1 MREYIDIEI
10 NSYSSI
16 LEQITP
22 FVELDDKQYSYND
35 IRLDSDYIKGGLLGW
50 MGVDFT
56 KYKHLVIV
64 SNNLF
69 LGDNLTLTMPVL
81 KYFKVM
87 GVFEK
92 IDAYFPYST
101 LFKSD
106 GVIDFIDYKD
116 YYSIQSKLTKNTLV
130 LAIGGFSLNEG
141 ELKETIQSLNSDVL
155 IGLNDKYTKFYNSG
169 NLVRTLT
176 CSFYGSDFFSQDYT
190 EGIRNQL
197 NLKSKYRTR
206 SNFDQGELLDMVQS
220 YLQRTNQ
227 NWDNHPYWGKI
238 FNKDLSGANDALYS
252 NVYEYDVWMF
262 KLLLGVNFKWINFQD
277 LIAPENF
284 SLARNKNL
292 SQDFSPFVL
301 VNINVNTAKL
311 IWQNSQTG
319 IIQYISAILQDA
331 SENNYKV
338 IFTHPAFDNEVNN
351 SIYDLF
357 SKNNDSVR
365 ILTPDDLVDWIPFM
379 KKAKSIVSFD
389 TGFVHLAY
397 LYNTC
402 VLSVGGQ
409 SFFWHFPD
417 TEYIN
422 FNHIDNQGNVNSDL
436 FHQSLTK
443 VLNWIKN
450 D

>member
-1 MREYIDIEI
+1 MREHMDIDI

-16 LEQITP
+16 LEQIIP
-22 FVELDDKQYSYND
+22 FVELDNKQYGYND
-35 IRLDSDYIKGGLLGW
+35 IKCDSEYIKGGLLGW
-50 MGVDFT
+50 MGVDIT

-64 SNNLF
+64 SNNPF
-69 LGDNLTLTMPVL
+69 LGDNLTLTMPVV
-81 KYFKVM
+81 KYFKDLSL
-87 GVFEK
+87 FEK
-92 IDAYFPYST
+92 IDIYLPYST
-101 LFKSD
+101 LFNSD
-106 GVIDFIDYKD
+106 GVVDFICYKD
-116 YYSIQSKLTKNTLV
+116 YNSIQSKLTKNSLI
-130 LAIGGFSLNEG
+130 LAFSLIEG
-141 ELKETIQSLNSDVL
+141 ELKEMIKSLNSDVL
-155 IGLNDKYTKFYNSG
+155 IGLNDKYIKFYNSRK
-169 NLVRTLT
+169 LIRTLI
-176 CSFYGSDFFSQDYT
+176 CGLFESDHFAHHHT

-197 NLKSKYRTR
+197 NIESKYRTK
-206 SNFDQGELLDMVQS
+206 SFYDQGELLQMVRS
-220 YLQRTNQ
+220 FLQRTNQ

-238 FNKDLSGANDALYS
+238 FNKDFSGANGALYS

-277 LIAPENF
+277 LIVPENF

-292 SQDFSPFVL
+292 SEDLSPFVL

-311 IWQNSQTG
+311 LWQNPQTG
-319 IIQYISAILQDA
+319 IIQFISAILQDA
-331 SENNYKV
+331 RENNYNV
-338 IFTHPAFDNEVNN
+338 IFTHPAFDDEVNN

-357 SKNNDSVR
+357 LKNNDNVR
-365 ILTPDDLVDWIPFM
+365 ILSPDDLVDWIPFM

-397 LYNTC
+397 LYNTQ

-422 FNHIDNQGNVNSDL
+422 FNHVDNQGNVNSDV
-436 FHQSLTK
+436 FYQSLSK

>member
-1 MREYIDIEI
+1 MREYIDIDI
-10 NSYSSI
+10 NNYSSI

-22 FVELDDKQYSYND
+22 FVELDDKQYGYND
-35 IRLDSDYIKGGLLGW
+35 IKLDTEYIKGGLLRW
-50 MGVDFT
+50 MGVDIF

-64 SNNLF
+64 SNNPF
-69 LGDNLTLTMPVL
+69 LGDNLTLTMPVV
-81 KYFKVM
+81 KYFKDF
-87 GVFEK
+87 GLFEK
-92 IDAYFPYST
+92 IDIYLPYST

-116 YYSIQSKLTKNTLV
+116 YDSIQSKLTKNTLV
-130 LAIGGFSLNEG
+130 LAFSLIEG
-141 ELKETIQSLNSDVL
+141 ELNEMIKSLDSDLL
-155 IGLNDKYTKFYNSG
+155 IGFNDKYTKFYNSG

-197 NLKSKYRTR
+197 NINSEYRKKL
-206 SNFDQGELLDMVQS
+206 NFDQYELIDMVKS
-220 YLQRTNQ
+220 YLHRTNQ
-227 NWDNHPYWGKI
+227 NWDNHLYWGKI

-262 KLLLGVNFKWINFQD
+262 KLLLGVNFNWINFQD
-277 LIAPENF
+277 LLVPENF

-311 IWQNSQTG
+311 IWQNAQAG
-319 IIQYISAILQDA
+319 IIQYISAIIKDA
-331 SENNYKV
+331 LENNYNV
-338 IFTHPAFDNEVNN
+338 IFTHPAFDDKVNKI
-351 SIYDLF
+351 IYDLF
-357 SKNNDSVR
+357 SRANDNVF
-365 ILTPDDLVDWIPFM
+365 ILSSDDLVDWIPFM
-379 KKAKSIVSFD
+379 KKAKTIVSFD

-397 LYNTC
+397 LFNPR

-417 TEYIN
+417 TDYIY
-422 FNHIDNQGNVNSDL
+422 FNHIDNHGNINSDL
-436 FHQSLTK
+436 FFLSLNK
-443 VLNWIKN
+443 VLNWINN